1 MLEMSTKMIDDASN
15 RSQGDFDRLL
25 PLADVR
31 KILALSWPMA
41 TALVR
46 EGVLPAY
53 SVSGRPVRRTDVTEH
68 TRGLRVLESDL
79 KAYIDSIRVR

>member
-1 MLEMSTKMIDDASN
+1 MLEMSSKIIDDSSN
-15 RSQGDFDRLL
+15 RSHGDFDRLI

-31 KILALSWPMA
+31 KILALSWPMV

-53 SVSGRPVRRTDVTEH
+53 SVSGRPVRRTEVTEH
-68 TRGLRVLESDL
+68 TRGLRVPESAL
-79 KAYIDSIRVR
+79 REYIESIRVR